1 MGKSLRVTRRDS
13 SIGRNDQEAAMTDA
27 GFVERR
33 GEQRRRTLKSAR
45 ILMHKTSV
53 ISCIVR
59 NTSLHG
65 SRIAIDSIVGVP
77 DEFTLDVFGE
87 RPRQARVVW
96 KRSNEI
102 GLVLQ

>member
-1 MGKSLRVTRRDS
+1 MT
-13 SIGRNDQEAAMTDA
+13 EAA
-27 GFVERR
+27 FIERR
-33 GEQRRRTLKSAR
+33 REQRRRTLKSAR
-45 ILMHKTSV
+45 ILLHKTSV

-65 SRIAIDSIVGVP
+65 SRIALDSIIGVP

-87 RPRQARVVW
+87 PPRQARVVW

-102 GLVLQ
+102 GLALQ

>member
-1 MGKSLRVTRRDS
+1 L
-13 SIGRNDQEAAMTDA
+13 
-27 GFVERR
+27 
-33 GEQRRRTLKSAR
+33 
-45 ILMHKTSV
+45 HKTSV

-65 SRIAIDSIVGVP
+65 SRIALDSIVGVP

-87 RPRQARVVW
+87 PPRQARVVW

-102 GLVLQ
+102 GVALQ